1 MRHTFEISG
10 IFKKLVVHEIKEKN
24 GHHSTCKKTQ
34 QIMIISEITTSAA
47 IRVPTLKC
55 LPKSNILILRAM
67 VLEGGRI
74 VGLVIQGS
82 AI

>member
-55 LPKSNILILRAM
+55 LPKSNILILRAI
-67 VLEGGRI
+67 VLEGGWGG
-74 VGLVIQGS
+74 GLLDL
-82 AI
+82 